1 MRQSII
7 RDPGGDRIIRI
18 VSGVQP
24 VDGSVLIVP
33 AGTIAYFI
41 LNGIVSEPYTPG
53 RHIINT
59 GVSPFFVRLH
69 NIMTG
74 GDPAIT
80 VSVIFI
86 SPEIVSFT
94 NIGINDIAFNEPVFG
109 LHLRAMGSC
118 VLGYKISRVSAFLN
132 RLFGMYSSFFSQEDV
147 EPAINALVMPSIK
160 SILSTRLSNCD
171 ISNLQNELVVI
182 GNSITA
188 GVSNKLLE
196 FGIEVVSLGI
206 QGININEDD
215 LNRFRNLEAQKAQEL
230 VKIEVD
236 ATEMDTIYGGN
247 IWNRIL
253 EGMLTSTVRGRG
265 EPNNNSGGMNQMPN
279 MAMGMAMMPMFG
291 QMMGAF
297 RDPINNAFNS
307 GNMFNNMNG
316 TTPEQHTNSRND
328 IPLAGRP
335 LPRVKVQTI
344 RPLPGSGGQSLKI
357 CRKCGAQVAISCL
370 VCPIC
375 NTKI

>member
-41 LNGIVSEPYTPG
+41 LNGIVSEPYAPG

-94 NIGINDIAFNEPVFG
+94 NIGINDIAFTEPEFG
-109 LHLRAMGSC
+109 IHLRAMGSC
-118 VLGYKISRVSAFLN
+118 VLGYKISRVSTFLN
-132 RLFGMYSSFFSQEDV
+132 RLVGMYSSFFSQDDV
-147 EPAINALVMPSIK
+147 EPAISALVMPSIK
-160 SILSTRLSNCD
+160 SILSTRLRNSD
-171 ISNLQNELVVI
+171 ISNLQNELVAI
-182 GNSITA
+182 GNSITT
-188 GVSNKLLE
+188 GVSNDLLG

-206 QGININEDD
+206 QGININEED
-215 LNRFRNLEAQKAQEL
+215 LNRFRELETQKAREL
-230 VKIEVD
+230 VKIDVD
-236 ATEMDTIYGGN
+236 HTEIEDIYGGDV
-247 IWNRIL
+247 WKRIL
-253 EGMLTSTVRGRG
+253 EGMLTGTVRGRG
-265 EPNNNSGGMNQMPN
+265 LPNNNSGGMNSMPN
-279 MAMGMAMMPMFG
+279 MAMGMAMMPMLG

-297 RDPINNAFNS
+297 RDPISNAFNS
-307 GNMFNNMNG
+307 GNMFNNMNA
-316 TTPEQHTNSRND
+316 TTSEQRTNNRND
-328 IPLAGRP
+328 VPLASRP
-335 LPRVKVQTI
+335 LPRVNVQTI
-344 RPLPGSGGQSLKI
+344 RPLPGAGGQSIRK
-357 CRKCGAQVAISCL
+357 CAKCGAQVATSCFI
-370 VCPIC
+370 CPIC